1 MIQIILIV
9 FNCHGFCETWL
20 VFFLRNMTW
29 PGNVTC
35 RADMH
40 FYKINCWFTLNLS
53 KKDQWTKNTGPIDT
67 GPIGQDQ
74 KHWTNRYWTNRDDP
88 NYFSMSSITLGVKV
102 QNPTENTWKYST
114 QQENSKPN
122 WTNWNS
128 SKPCWNIAKNINQ
141 CLI

>member
-9 FNCHGFCETWL
+9 FNCHGFCETWF

-74 KHWTNRYWTNRDDP
+74 KHWTNRYWTNRAGRNALDQ
-88 NYFSMSSITLGVKV
+88 SILDQSGRPQLFFDVIYHFRS
-102 QNPTENTWKYST
+102 QS
-114 QQENSKPN
+114 SKPN
-122 WTNWNS
+122 WEHMKIFNPTRKFKTQLN
-128 SKPCWNIAKNINQ
+128 KLK
-141 CLI
+141 